1 MGMPRNINGDP
12 VVGGDSSPLSIVLFS
27 TSRVWGGAEEQTRL
41 LATGLRDL
49 GHHCCFVA
57 RRGSPV
63 VRRIL
68 DDSFSVLE
76 VSGTGRSPLNLWR
89 VRRHLQR
96 IRPHVLHYV
105 DPHAVTCGGL
115 ASLGLKVAARV
126 AVRHNPFPLR
136 SPARY
141 RWLCD
146 RIICVCDAVADV
158 CRKCGLPGEMLRVVR
173 NACLPPSTVAFDVA
187 ALRARFD
194 LPRDDFVLLTAA
206 ALNECKGHQYLLR
219 AMPAV
224 LRNNPRARLV
234 IAGVGPLEESLRR
247 MSAELG
253 IDSRVSFVG
262 FRRDVRD
269 WMRAADLFVLPSLAE
284 GISAVLLEAM
294 MERCPIVTTQV
305 GGTPELMCDAG
316 PRIDGPRVDG
326 IGQALAWLVPPARDD
341 LLGEAIMHAARD
353 AGERSERAR
362 RAEQR
367 ARSEYSL
374 ELMVNRTLDVYRESG
389 LAAGSDGRRASSSQ
403 RLAAAHQEL
412 VQGTGR

>member
-1 MGMPRNINGDP
+1 MSKPRDLNGDTA
-12 VVGGDSSPLSIVLFS
+12 VGGDASPLSIVLFS

-49 GHHCCFVA
+49 GHHCGFVA

-63 VRRIL
+63 ARRFR

-89 VRRHLQR
+89 VRRHLR
-96 IRPHVLHYV
+96 RVRPNVLHYV

-115 ASLGLKVAARV
+115 ASLGLKANARV

-173 NACLPPSTVAFDVA
+173 NACLPASAVEPDVRT
-187 ALRARFD
+187 LRARFD
-194 LPRDDFVLLTAA
+194 LPQDDFVLLTAA
-206 ALNECKGHQYLLR
+206 ALNECKGHQYLLK

-224 LRNNPRARLV
+224 LRHFPRARLV
-234 IAGVGPLEESLRR
+234 IAGVGPLEEPLRR
-247 MSAELG
+247 ISAELG

-269 WMRAADLFVLPSLAE
+269 WMRAADLFVLPSQAE

-294 MERCPIVTTQV
+294 TERCPIVATEV
-305 GGTPELMCDAG
+305 GGTPELLSN
-316 PRIDGPRVDG
+316 DGQCVDG
-326 IGQALAWLVPPARDD
+326 AGQAVAWLVPPARDD
-341 LLGEAIMHAARD
+341 LLGEAIVRAARD
-353 AGERSERAR
+353 GQERLERAR

-367 ARSEYSL
+367 ARAEYSL
-374 ELMVNRTLDVYRESG
+374 EKMVLRTLDVYRESG
-389 LAAGSDGRRASSSQ
+389 TAAASEGMRTSVSR
-403 RLAAAHQEL
+403 RLAAAPRGVL
-412 VQGTGR
+412 QGTGR